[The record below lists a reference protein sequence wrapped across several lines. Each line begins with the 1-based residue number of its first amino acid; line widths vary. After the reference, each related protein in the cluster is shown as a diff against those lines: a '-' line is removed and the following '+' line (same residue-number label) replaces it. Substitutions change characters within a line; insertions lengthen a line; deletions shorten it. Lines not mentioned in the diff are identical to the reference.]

1 MWPALF
7 KMRVANKNCIT
18 CLAEEFESYTENVG
32 TPLKVYKGCFDQ
44 IRMLTLITLTAKD
57 RMDWRGQHDNLKFLN
72 GRDLL
77 NHFIH

>member
-1 MWPALF
+1 
-7 KMRVANKNCIT
+7 MRVANKKCIT
-18 CLAEEFESYTENVG
+18 CLAEEFESYIENVG

-44 IRMLTLITLTAKD
+44 ICMLTLITLTAKD

-72 GRDLL
+72 SGDLL

>member
-1 MWPALF
+1 
-7 KMRVANKNCIT
+7 MRVANKNCIT

-57 RMDWRGQHDNLKFLN
+57 SL
-72 GRDLL
+72 
-77 NHFIH
+77 